1 MRLTLLTLC
10 VLSCHAPAV
19 WAESTPLQLD
29 ATNID
34 ASAESTERAD
44 GPVQGYLATRSAS
57 ATRTDSAVHD
67 TPQSIS
73 IVTRDALEDT
83 GATRLTD
90 ALDYAGG
97 VGRGNNF
104 GGQGLTGYTV
114 RGFTSGEFYRNGF
127 PVNRGY
133 PNAPDAYNIERVEVL
148 RGPASTLYGRS
159 DPGGTFNVVS
169 KQPQTESQLVVG
181 SQLDDQGMQRG
192 TLDATGALDE
202 EQRLTYR
209 LNLVGEGGD
218 SFRDNVESERYGVT
232 PTLSWQ
238 ATDATRIILEAD
250 ILRNNHP
257 LDRGLTRYANQAGTA
272 SRDTNVWGKG
282 SDNML
287 HNDNEMVQ
295 VRFEHLLNNDWML
308 AGGVQYLNGTLQ
320 GNAVE
325 ANDLATDGRTLGR
338 NFSWRKL
345 EWDDRDA
352 QLNLTGNFSAL
363 GLEHT
368 LITGIEYEDYDYKS
382 LIRRSS
388 GSTSAYPVDLFD
400 PQLDQARPALTRTPT
415 DNYETLDTM
424 AAFIQDQVQLTERLQ
439 ALIGVRFE
447 HFDHEYRDYVSGSS
461 WSNEDN
467 ATTPR
472 AGLTYRLTDN
482 LNAYVNAS
490 RSFKPNSGASRQG
503 GGFDPEEGKAYE
515 MGLKWQSPDQQ
526 YSVDA
531 AIYQIVK
538 QNVLTIDPVDVTY
551 QIAAGE
557 VRSRGFDLNITGNL
571 TREWRVI
578 AGYAYVDAEVTED
591 NSIPEG
597 THLANIPRNSASLL
611 NVYEFQE
618 GVVRGLGL
626 GAGIKYVDDRAGKTD
641 ATSFEM
647 GDYTTVDLLSYY
659 QVNEHL
665 RLNLDLKN
673 LFNEDYE
680 ESAFQN
686 YAYPGA
692 PRTVQAG
699 FTYSFY

>member
-34 ASAESTERAD
+34 DSTERD
-44 GPVQGYLATRSAS
+44 HGPVQGYLATRSAS

-257 LDRGLTRYANQAGTA
+257 LDRGLTRYANQAATA
-272 SRDTNVWGKG
+272 SRDTNVWGEG

-325 ANDLATDGRTLGR
+325 ANGLAADGRTLGR

-388 GSTSAYPVDLFD
+388 GSASAYPVDLYD
-400 PQLDQARPALTRTPT
+400 PQFDQARPALTRIPT

-571 TREWRVI
+571 TPEWRVI
-578 AGYAYVDAEVTED
+578 AGYAYVDAEVSED

-611 NVYEFQE
+611 NVYEFQD

>member
-1 MRLTLLTLC
+1 M
-10 VLSCHAPAV
+10 P
-19 WAESTPLQLD
+19 P
-29 ATNID
+29 
-34 ASAESTERAD
+34 
-44 GPVQGYLATRSAS
+44 
-57 ATRTDSAVHD
+57 
-67 TPQSIS
+67 
-73 IVTRDALEDT
+73 
-83 GATRLTD
+83 
-90 ALDYAGG
+90 
-97 VGRGNNF
+97 
-104 GGQGLTGYTV
+104 
-114 RGFTSGEFYRNGF
+114 
-127 PVNRGY
+127 
-133 PNAPDAYNIERVEVL
+133 
-148 RGPASTLYGRS
+148 
-159 DPGGTFNVVS
+159 
-169 KQPQTESQLVVG
+169 
-181 SQLDDQGMQRG
+181 
-192 TLDATGALDE
+192 
-202 EQRLTYR
+202 
-209 LNLVGEGGD
+209 
-218 SFRDNVESERYGVT
+218 
-232 PTLSWQ
+232 
-238 ATDATRIILEAD
+238 
-250 ILRNNHP
+250 
-257 LDRGLTRYANQAGTA
+257 
-272 SRDTNVWGKG
+272 
-282 SDNML
+282 
-287 HNDNEMVQ
+287 
-295 VRFEHLLNNDWML
+295 
-308 AGGVQYLNGTLQ
+308 
-320 GNAVE
+320 
-325 ANDLATDGRTLGR
+325 
-338 NFSWRKL
+338 
-345 EWDDRDA
+345 
-352 QLNLTGNFSAL
+352 
-363 GLEHT
+363 
-368 LITGIEYEDYDYKS
+368 
-382 LIRRSS
+382 
-388 GSTSAYPVDLFD
+388 
-400 PQLDQARPALTRTPT
+400 
-415 DNYETLDTM
+415 
-424 AAFIQDQVQLTERLQ
+424 
-439 ALIGVRFE
+439 
-447 HFDHEYRDYVSGSS
+447 
-461 WSNEDN
+461 
-467 ATTPR
+467 TPR

-571 TREWRVI
+571 TPEWRVI

-611 NVYEFQE
+611 NVYEFQD

-692 PRTVQAG
+692 PRTLQAG